1 MNVYGRLQ
9 VETLE
14 MFAGRLAS
22 LKLSSLG
29 GSQQE
34 KEVCFILLQLT
45 NALKYLQ
52 AQGIEELPTSKVKS
66 CRNRFF
72 LLIQYKLYIFSYH
85 FLQVVLMR

>member
-52 AQGIEELPTSKVKS
+52 AQGIEELPTSKVKN

-72 LLIQYKLYIFSYH
+72 FTYFLFFKARILIVKNKPQ
-85 FLQVVLMR
+85 

>member
-22 LKLSSLG
+22 LKLSCLG

-52 AQGIEELPTSKVKS
+52 AQGIEELSTSKVKN
-66 CRNRFF
+66 CNRFF
-72 LLIQYKLYIFSYH
+72 TYFFIF
-85 FLQVVLMR
+85 